1 MPYRRDRADE
11 RRDVDAGGVGR
22 GRRGSR
28 LEGEDAAALF
38 RLRWSLDDAGPGS
51 LAVRVRGGTG
61 RGQLDAGRVRR
72 GESEPVCS
80 QCAVSGRESH
90 SPNSQS
96 RVGERRGSGGRPGGR
111 RQAQAMSGK
120 GRGDTGPSPD
130 AGDAGTVDRIHATA
144 RWMGSTHH
152 GSSRSGFALPGPFG
166 GRGSGDEHEGAG
178 RGMRLADR
186 RPGPRE
192 ARFFTA

>member
-1 MPYRRDRADE
+1 MLPYTADRIAQTSHE
-11 RRDVDAGGVGR
+11 MWTQVAGGPA
-22 GRRGSR
+22 GSR
-28 LEGEDAAALF
+28 LEGA
-38 RLRWSLDDAGPGS
+38 RTLRHCSDFAGAWTTRDPGAWPSVSVEGRDAGNWTRDGS
-51 LAVRVRGGTG
+51 GEARV
-61 RGQLDAGRVRR
+61 
-72 GESEPVCS
+72 S